1 VEQLTTNNIQLTTNV
16 SPNFSLRHPVIQS
29 PLLPSLPVIQSPR
42 HPVSPVS
49 QSPSHPVIQSPRL
62 PITQSL
68 SHLVIMS
75 PRLQFIKSSSLSVS
89 PVSQSPLHP
98 VTSSSSLQVSPSPS
112 HLVTP
117 VFLSTPKVQN
127 IRSIILQI
135 NLFSYHI
142 HTLNILVTYNII
154 FPINK

>member
-1 VEQLTTNNIQLTTNV
+1 MFHLI
-16 SPNFSLRHPVIQS
+16 SLPVIQS
-29 PLLPSLPVIQSPR
+29 SSHPSLPVTSSPSHLVFKSSSLPVIQSPL
-42 HPVSPVS
+42 
-49 QSPSHPVIQSPRL
+49 L